1 MALGRMKQWREA
13 QRQRAGGMVEISTWV
28 PVRAS
33 KFLKDIFALLGDP
46 SERGDSYRLI
56 VSSWLN
62 RRRVVDAKFHGT
74 SYSAEI
80 DLPYLGPHWHQRP
93 AGGRIFGDCETWVEL
108 TPDEAREVSE
118 LCQTAVSEILEG
130 WLTKR
135 EMIGTLRD
143 HVGVALDPDFANVD
157 YLPRPEDS
165 LFRPETEEEFAKN
178 EAEIA
183 QGVAEAAYNSRRHP
197 RDEPTIVYY
206 PGAFGFPSRC
216 HAIHRV
222 INDEILF
229 ALVHVP
235 NGGTSP
241 TNMIVELTR
250 RMHKSYYPDVH
261 FSKIR
266 WFDVYRIPW
275 RSDDEI
281 HINSVEFKKDNESGS
296 TKVIWGRA
304 DRLPDDF
311 VGDISRAVHLSSCIQ
326 LERSHEEVAGSE
338 ANPVDPSDLY

>member
-33 KFLKDIFALLGDP
+33 KFLKEIFARLGDP

-62 RRRVVDAKFHGT
+62 RRRVVGTKFEGT

-80 DLPYLGPHWHQRP
+80 DLPYLGPHWHLRP

-108 TPDEAREVSE
+108 TPDEASEVSE
-118 LCQTAVSEILEG
+118 LCQVAVSEALEE

-143 HVGVALDPDFANVD
+143 HVGVALDPDFASVD

-183 QGVAEAAYNSRRHP
+183 QAVAEAATNAHRHP
-197 RDEPTIVYY
+197 SDESTIVYY
-206 PGAFGFPSRC
+206 PGAFGVPSRC
-216 HAIHRV
+216 HAIHHV
-222 INDEILF
+222 FNDEILF

-241 TNMIVELTR
+241 TNMIGELTR
-250 RMHKSYYPDVH
+250 RMHKQFYPEVP
-261 FSKIR
+261 FSKIK
-266 WFDVYRIPW
+266 WFDVYRLPW
-275 RSDDEI
+275 EASQDVHVALVSFEKDSENGAAKVHWRAADDLPERF
-281 HINSVEFKKDNESGS
+281 IN
-296 TKVIWGRA
+296 
-304 DRLPDDF
+304 
-311 VGDISRAVHLSSCIQ
+311 DIRRAVGLSTS
-326 LERSHEEVAGSE
+326 
-338 ANPVDPSDLY
+338 